1 MLGTAMPSRT
11 YNIMAAGKPV
21 LALTEAGSEL
31 AQVIDEEGIGWHIE
45 PGDGDDLVAAILD
58 IYERRSDLDEMG
70 KKARDAA
77 IAKYSTPTAV
87 ESYRKAL
94 L

>member
-1 MLGTAMPSRT
+1 MPSRT

-45 PGDGDDLVAAILD
+45 PGDPELLTSAILD
-58 IYERRSDLDEMG
+58 IYERRSDLDQMG
-70 KKARDAA
+70 TKARDAA
-77 IAKYSTPTAV
+77 IAKYSTATAV
-87 ESYRKAL
+87 DAYRRTL